1 MGIVTRVHDAH
12 REGGGDAKIMKSI
25 ATRRIAILILVAAV
39 ALPWLARE
47 TMSQDRSESNA
58 KVLDTVAA
66 RRIIAAAEKRA
77 AEIEIP
83 MNVAI
88 VGVGGHLKAFS
99 RMDGALLGS
108 VDISMNKAFTARM
121 FNTESKNLAAAAQ
134 SGGPLFG
141 IHNSNDGRI
150 VIFAG
155 GIPLHDEKGEV
166 IGAIGVSGGSVEQDQ
181 TVAEA
186 GVTAF

>member
-1 MGIVTRVHDAH
+1 
-12 REGGGDAKIMKSI
+12 MKSI
-25 ATRRIAILILVAAV
+25 ASGRIVILIFVAAA

-47 TMSQDRSESNA
+47 TRSQDRAAGSKA
-58 KVLDTVAA
+58 KVLDSVAA
-66 RRIIAAAEKRA
+66 RRIIAAAEKKA
-77 AEIEIP
+77 AEIEVP

-121 FNTESKNLAAAAQ
+121 FNTESGNLAAASQ

-141 IHNSNDGRI
+141 IHNSNEGRI